1 MPTDTSSSDFS
12 MFELFRGEADT
23 HNATLTEGLMEI
35 EQGAEPGIHLES
47 LMRAAHSIKGAA
59 KIVGAESA
67 CMIAHA
73 MEDCFVAAQEGKFT
87 IMEQHVD
94 ILLQGVDILK
104 EISEIS
110 EEGQPEW
117 AKNNANAL
125 KSLLAKFSAMR
136 AGEIIQEDKSIT
148 TRKAA
153 AQENQT
159 SPAPDASAKAFED
172 KGSNNKSA
180 SEPAP
185 ANQTLPVE
193 DRSLRVSAE
202 RLNRLMGIAGE
213 SRVEARWVRSHA
225 DALQQIKRQQTD
237 LVTLID
243 ELHSALDGLH
253 IDEISQ
259 NILFS
264 TEKKA
269 DDCRQ
274 LISNRISD
282 LEDYD
287 RRVTNLAERLNREV
301 VASRMRPF
309 SDITQGFQ
317 RMARD
322 LSRSIGKDITLEIVG
337 KTTQVDRDILSKLDA
352 PITHMLRNAIDHG
365 IETVEER
372 IAAGKP
378 ARGKIKLEA
387 LHHGG
392 VLNIIVSDDGRGVDL
407 NTVRDMAIDRGLL
420 SESMASDLSESEIL
434 DFLFLPGFTT
444 RKEVSE
450 ISGRGVGMD
459 IVHTIV
465 QETHGH
471 LRASSTLGKGLRI
484 HLQLPLTLS
493 LMRCLLVEIASDYY
507 AFPLARIEYV
517 RRISLEDISTM
528 ENHQYFEYNGANIGM
543 VDAVDVLSLHG
554 GSNIG
559 DEYPVI
565 IIGDRINKYAIIV
578 DKLLGESE
586 LSVHPIDER
595 LGKVQ
600 DISATALMED
610 GSPVLIIDVDDM
622 IRTVNNLNTDAKR
635 GRNRSVSA
643 DQEPSIKRI
652 LVIDDSITV
661 REVERKLLESSGYHV
676 DVAVDGVDGWN
687 TLRTGSYSLV
697 ITDIDMP
704 RMNGIELTEN
714 IKQDPNYRNI
724 PVMIV
729 SYKDRPEDREK
740 GLQAGADY
748 YLTKGSFHDDSL
760 LQAVADLIGDI

>member
-1 MPTDTSSSDFS
+1 MPTDTSPGNFS
-12 MFELFRGEADT
+12 MFELFRVEADT
-23 HNATLTEGLMEI
+23 HGVTLTEGLMEI
-35 EQGAEPGIHLES
+35 EQGAEPGGHLES

-59 KIVGAESA
+59 KLVGAESA
-67 CMIAHA
+67 CLVAHA
-73 MEDCFVAAQEGKFT
+73 MEDCFVAAQEGKLGIT
-87 IMEQHVD
+87 EQHVD
-94 ILLQGVDILK
+94 IFLQGVDILK

-117 AKNNANAL
+117 AENNTAKL
-125 KSLLAKFSAMR
+125 KSLVARFAAMR
-136 AGEIIQEDKSIT
+136 AGEIIDDDKSIKT
-148 TRKAA
+148 GKSVAKEKQKPTEKNA
-153 AQENQT
+153 
-159 SPAPDASAKAFED
+159 SSDAPKTEQANDDPMNAPASA
-172 KGSNNKSA
+172 
-180 SEPAP
+180 
-185 ANQTLPVE
+185 TE
-193 DRSLRVSAE
+193 DRSLRVSAD

-225 DALQQIKRQQTD
+225 DSLHQIKRQQTD

-253 IDEISQ
+253 LDEISQ

-274 LISNRISD
+274 LISDRISD
-282 LEDYD
+282 LEEYD

-317 RMARD
+317 RMVRD
-322 LSRSIGKDITLEIVG
+322 LSRSMGKNINLEIAG

-372 IAAGKP
+372 LAAGKR

-407 NTVRDMAIDRGLL
+407 DKVRDKAINRGLVNKN
-420 SESMASDLSESEIL
+420 MACDLSESEIL

-459 IVHTIV
+459 IVHTMV
-465 QETHGH
+465 QETHGN
-471 LRASSTLGKGLRI
+471 LRASSALGNGLRI

-507 AFPLARIEYV
+507 AIPLARIEHV
-517 RRISLEDISTM
+517 RNISPEDISTM
-528 ENHQYFEYNGANIGM
+528 ENHQYFEFNGENIGL
-543 VDAVDVLSLHG
+543 VDTVDVLSLHG
-554 GSNIG
+554 KSNIG
-559 DEYPVI
+559 DDYPVI
-565 IIGDRINKYAIIV
+565 IIGDRSSKYAIIV
-578 DKLLGESE
+578 DKLHGESE
-586 LSVHPIDER
+586 LSVRPIDKR

-622 IRTVNNLNTDAKR
+622 IRTIDNLNTDAKR
-635 GRNRSVSA
+635 GRARNIST
-643 DQEPSIKRI
+643 DQAATIKRI

-676 DVAVDGVDGWN
+676 DVAVDGIDGWN
-687 TLRTGSYSLV
+687 TLRTGHYSLV

-714 IKQDPNYRNI
+714 IKQDPNYRSI

-740 GLQAGADY
+740 GLQVGADY

-760 LQAVADLIGDI
+760 LQAVADLIGEI

>member
-12 MFELFRGEADT
+12 MFELFRVEADT
-23 HNATLTEGLMEI
+23 HSATLTEGLMEI
-35 EQGAEPGIHLES
+35 EQGAEPTTHLES

-59 KIVGAESA
+59 KLVGAESA
-67 CMIAHA
+67 CLVAHA
-73 MEDCFVAAQEGKFT
+73 MEDCFVAAQEGKFS
-87 IMEQHVD
+87 IAEQHVD

-104 EISEIS
+104 EISEIP
-110 EEGQPEW
+110 EDGQPEW
-117 AKNNANAL
+117 AENNTDKL
-125 KSLLAKFSAMR
+125 KSLVARFAAMR
-136 AGEIIQEDKSIT
+136 AGEIIEEDKSIRT
-148 TRKAA
+148 GTSSTKDVPSDETEKA
-153 AQENQT
+153 
-159 SPAPDASAKAFED
+159 
-172 KGSNNKSA
+172 NNDPGNMPIS
-180 SEPAP
+180 
-185 ANQTLPVE
+185 ANQTLPAE
-193 DRSLRVSAE
+193 DRSLRVSAD

-213 SRVEARWVRSHA
+213 SRVEARWIRSHA
-225 DALQQIKRQQTD
+225 DSLHQIKRQQTD

-253 IDEISQ
+253 LDEISQ

-274 LISNRISD
+274 LISDRISD
-282 LEDYD
+282 LEEYD

-322 LSRSIGKDITLEIVG
+322 LSRSMGKNIRLEITG

-372 IAAGKP
+372 LAAGKR

-392 VLNIIVSDDGRGVDL
+392 VLNIIVSDDGRGVELDK
-407 NTVRDMAIDRGLL
+407 VRDKAINRGLVNKN
-420 SESMASDLSESEIL
+420 MASDLSESEIL

-459 IVHTIV
+459 IVHTMV
-465 QETHGH
+465 QETHGN
-471 LRASSTLGKGLRI
+471 LRASSTLGNGLRI

-507 AFPLARIEYV
+507 AIPLARIEHV
-517 RRISLEDISTM
+517 RNISPEDISTM
-528 ENHQYFEYNGANIGM
+528 EDHQYFEFNGENIGL
-543 VDAVDVLSLHG
+543 VDTVDVLSLHDK
-554 GSNIG
+554 SNIG
-559 DEYPVI
+559 DNYPVI
-565 IIGDRINKYAIIV
+565 IIGDRTSKYAIIV
-578 DKLLGESE
+578 DKLHGESE
-586 LSVHPIDER
+586 LSVCPIDKR

-622 IRTVNNLNTDAKR
+622 IRTIDNLNTDAKR
-635 GRNRSVSA
+635 GRARNISVEQA
-643 DQEPSIKRI
+643 ASIKRI

-661 REVERKLLESSGYHV
+661 REVERKLLESRGYHV
-676 DVAVDGVDGWN
+676 DVAVDGIDGWN
-687 TLRTGSYSLV
+687 TLRTGNYSLV

-714 IKQDPNYRNI
+714 IKQDPNYRSI

-740 GLQAGADY
+740 GLQVGADY

-760 LQAVADLIGDI
+760 LQAVADLIGEI